1 MFTVHPDQK
10 PSDEQI
16 WDHIVIIENS
26 IQNMSQKIVELEREI
41 ELLKRPPWE

>member
-1 MFTVHPDQK
+1 MFTIYTDEK
-10 PSDEQI
+10 PTEEKI
-16 WDHIVIIENS
+16 WNHIMIIENS